1 MANIEKSIL
10 PNEEALDNVLENT
23 GALDEITLPTAEEDL
38 VVDSIPDNSNTG
50 VLDEIVVPESSDK
63 ELSSDNG
70 TEKPRVV
77 INRTPAKNVIQES
90 EVFAPLDDPKDADG
104 IALSLP
110 SDTQANI
117 NTLLEGM
124 PNIDIKETPNGSEW
138 IERIKAAKYTR
149 PFGEWFD
156 DTVERADSMFKQSVQ
171 SEKGKL
177 TAGGLKFNDGMG
189 TKLTGERAVLRVR
202 ALTGLGSVVMVPLW
216 HSGFWITL
224 KAPTESAMLEL
235 NRRLSE
241 EKIELGRATYGLAF
255 SNNSVFFAGWLI
267 DFALSH
273 VYDTSLKADVSE
285 DIRSRISQLDVP
297 LLIWGLAC
305 AIWPNGFPY
314 ARAVMDQST
323 EQTKIIKEKVN
334 VGRLLWV
341 DNLSLTPWQI
351 SHMAQRHGNSMTA
364 ETLDRYKSEFT
375 RGKGRVVKLNDSIS
389 ITLRVPNIDQY
400 ITSGQKW
407 VNNIVAMVDKAFNMS
422 ANDGVRDSYI
432 MDQGKA
438 TNLRQFA
445 HFVESLEVA
454 DGVID
459 DVDTLDQTF
468 DALSS
473 SNEIRTA
480 FFKGI
485 KEFIEDATIAVIA
498 IPVTEDAEKSDLPR
512 FPHLLPLDVM
522 SVFFIQVT
530 TTVYLIQ
537 ARN

>member
-1 MANIEKSIL
+1 MEHDKVHTNGVIDDVKEPNVEADNIVTI
-10 PNEEALDNVLENT
+10 NDNNNVDSVADTTNN
-23 GALDEITLPTAEEDL
+23 ALDEIEMPTMVDD
-38 VVDSIPDNSNTG
+38 VVTVVKDDVIEP
-50 VLDEIVVPESSDK
+50 VLIKKNKEPATNVV
-63 ELSSDNG
+63 
-70 TEKPRVV
+70 
-77 INRTPAKNVIQES
+77 QEA
-90 EVFAPLDDPKDADG
+90 EVFAPLDNPKDAEG

-110 SDTQANI
+110 SDTQENI
-117 NTLLEGM
+117 NAALEAM
-124 PNIDIKETPNGSEW
+124 PNIDIKETPNGEEW
-138 IERIKAAKYTR
+138 IDRIKAAKYSR
-149 PFGEWFD
+149 PFNGWFD
-156 DTVERADSMFKQSVQ
+156 ETVERPDSAFRQSVQ

-177 TAGGLKFNDGMG
+177 TAGGLKFSDVVGS
-189 TKLTGERAVLRVR
+189 KLSGERAVLRVR

-255 SNNSVFFAGWLI
+255 ANNSVFFAGWLI

-273 VYDTSLKADVSE
+273 VYDTSLKADVAE

-297 LLIWGLAC
+297 LLVWGLAC

-314 ARAVMDQST
+314 ARAVLDQSE

-341 DNLSLTPWQI
+341 DNAMLTPWQI
-351 SHMAQRHGNSMTA
+351 SHMAQRHGNSMT
-364 ETLDRYKSEFT
+364 TDSLDRYKSEFT
-375 RGKGRVVKLNDSIS
+375 RGKGRSIKLNESIS
-389 ITLRVPNIDQY
+389 ATLRVPNVDQY
-400 ITSGQKW
+400 LTSGQKW
-407 VNNIVAMVDKAFNMS
+407 VNNIVAMVDKAFGTQPNE
-422 ANDGVRDSYI
+422 GIRDSYI

-438 TNLRQFA
+438 TNMRQFA

-473 SNEIRTA
+473 SDDIREA
-480 FFKGI
+480 FFKGV

-498 IPVTEDAEKSDLPR
+498 IPVTEDAETSGLPR
-512 FPHLLPLDVM
+512 FPHLLPIDIM
-522 SVFFIQVT
+522 SVFFIQISSM
-530 TTVYLIQ
+530 VYKIQ
-537 ARN
+537 ARG